1 MKKGTTTPLPP
12 YCGGGGGLEA
22 EYDDVS
28 DIIADIWGIIMDLE
42 KQIEYN
48 HHQSLKIKLNYYY
61 DLSVYWEYVYLMVKR
76 QKFYDSI
83 F

>member
-1 MKKGTTTPLPP
+1 M
-12 YCGGGGGLEA
+12 
-22 EYDDVS
+22 S